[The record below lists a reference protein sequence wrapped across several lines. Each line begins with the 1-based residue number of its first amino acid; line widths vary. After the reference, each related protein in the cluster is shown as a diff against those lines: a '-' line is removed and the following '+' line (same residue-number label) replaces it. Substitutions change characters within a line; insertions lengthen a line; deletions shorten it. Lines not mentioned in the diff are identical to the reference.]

1 VLGAA
6 RITAASLSVA
16 DLMTYLLC
24 VAILVDPINR
34 AVNIVRL
41 WQEGLTGFDRFM
53 DMLEIAPDIRD
64 RPSARALSDVRGA
77 TFTLTNVGM
86 IADSRWQTP
95 LVPTSQCAILAT
107 GAIREAPVVR
117 NGAIVVGR
125 VMSASLTFDHRIV
138 SGVPAALFLKT
149 FGALLAGSN

>member
-1 VLGAA
+1 MNAQATWQTQFSVETSATVEMIW
-6 RITAASLSVA
+6 RI
-16 DLMTYLLC
+16 
-24 VAILVDPINR
+24 
-34 AVNIVRL
+34 
-41 WQEGLTGFDRFM
+41 F
-53 DMLEIAPDIRD
+53 RD
-64 RPSARALSDVRGA
+64 
-77 TFTLTNVGM
+77 VGT

-138 SGVPAALFLKT
+138 NGVPAALFLKT
-149 FGALLAGSN
+149 LGAILEGGVRIRRQP